1 MKLIG
6 SYTSPFVRK
15 ISIIMLEKGITFEFV
30 NASPYSDDSHVP
42 HYNPLGKVPALVADD
57 KQIWFDSSIIAE
69 FLELRGAEPALL
81 PADPLES
88 LNIRQLEKLA
98 DGVCDAA
105 LVIVREQM
113 RPGDLQSEEVLLR
126 NREKIQRS
134 LDMLEA
140 KAAEGKW
147 LNNGQLNLADI
158 ATGCM
163 IGYLNFRRVVP
174 NWCVERPALV
184 KLAETLFE
192 RESFARTT
200 PPAG

>member
-15 ISIIMLEKGITFEFV
+15 ISIIMLEKGIIFEFV

-69 FLELRGAEPALL
+69 FLELRGVEPALL

-98 DGVCDAA
+98 DGVSDAA

-113 RPGDLQSEEVLLR
+113 RPGICSRKRCCCAIVKDSAQPRHAGSEGGRGE
-126 NREKIQRS
+126 
-134 LDMLEA
+134 MA
-140 KAAEGKW
+140 
-147 LNNGQLNLADI
+147 
-158 ATGCM
+158 
-163 IGYLNFRRVVP
+163 
-174 NWCVERPALV
+174 
-184 KLAETLFE
+184 
-192 RESFARTT
+192 
-200 PPAG
+200 